1 MNKICKLE
9 QANLENKWLQ
19 KLFILRN
26 KIWMPHL
33 TKMNLGVALLNQ
45 TQNPFR
51 QREMKKMTLVI
62 HLQRRLL
69 PFKKKKDQ
77 KEEPVNNLRK
87 DLLILVK
94 MASMSS
100 NKATYWAKKELKN
113 KCPKISKRLPI
124 TINIM
129 LKII

>member
-1 MNKICKLE
+1 
-9 QANLENKWLQ
+9 
-19 KLFILRN
+19 
-26 KIWMPHL
+26 
-33 TKMNLGVALLNQ
+33 MNLGVALLNQ

-100 NKATYWAKKELKN
+100 NKATY
-113 KCPKISKRLPI
+113 
-124 TINIM
+124 
-129 LKII
+129 